1 MIIQMA
7 PYPSSRRDVVPI
19 YPRQVF
25 SDLFAA
31 LRGKLSHDDL
41 SVYNAVQKLLYIWHY
56 RRRHNDRALRIVDL
70 EDGAISPTSFFGGYN
85 MPR

>member
-1 MIIQMA
+1 LA
-7 PYPSSRRDVVPI
+7 RSVA
-19 YPRQVF
+19 RQ
-25 SDLFAA
+25 
-31 LRGKLSHDDL
+31 LSHDDL

-70 EDGAISPTSFFGGYN
+70 EDVAISPTNFFGGYS